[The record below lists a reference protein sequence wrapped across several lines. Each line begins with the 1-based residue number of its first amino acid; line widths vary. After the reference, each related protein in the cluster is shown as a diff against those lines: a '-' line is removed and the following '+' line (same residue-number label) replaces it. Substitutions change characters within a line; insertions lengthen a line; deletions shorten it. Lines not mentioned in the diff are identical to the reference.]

1 MTTQQGLLTAE
12 EFAALPH
19 EGLRLELIEGELH
32 AMAPSYA
39 DHGAVVGALHVEL
52 GVYIRRNHL
61 GTIYGAETG
70 FLVARNPDTVRAPD
84 IAFIQT
90 SRATSAAIAP
100 NWNPIIPDLV
110 VEVISSSDRDKDIA
124 AKTRMWLDAGVR
136 LVWVVYPARREIVAH
151 RADGETTLTQTDTL
165 NGEDVVPGFT
175 LPVAEVFGS

>member
-1 MTTQQGLLTAE
+1 MATQQGLLTAE

-19 EGLRLELIEGELH
+19 EGLRLELIEGELR

-39 DHGAVVGALHVEL
+39 DHGDVVGALHAEL

-61 GTIYGAETG
+61 GKIYGAETG
-70 FLVARNPDTVRAPD
+70 FLVARDPDTVRAPD
-84 IAFIQT
+84 IAFIQS
-90 SRATSAAIAP
+90 SRVTPAASAP

-110 VEVISSSDRDKDIA
+110 VEVISSGDRASDIA

-136 LVWVVYPARREIVAH
+136 LVWVVYPARREIVIH
-151 RADGETTLTQTDTL
+151 RTDSATTLAETDTL
-165 NGEDVVPGFT
+165 TGEDIVPGFT